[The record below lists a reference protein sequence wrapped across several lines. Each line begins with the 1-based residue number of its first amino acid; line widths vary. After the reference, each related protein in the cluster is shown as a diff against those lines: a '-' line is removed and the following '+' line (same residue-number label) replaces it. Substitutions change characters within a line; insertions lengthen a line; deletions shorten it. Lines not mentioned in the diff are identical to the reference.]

1 MHQYLGWTSTTAE
14 WHPKTV
20 IFNYL
25 PVHDSGDF
33 PTYLSILYAIQ
44 NINGAEAQQACMI
57 GYGYRRHGRKV
68 HHWFDYAPLFCPRG
82 SCISRRRS
90 ATRVPVSHPARRA
103 NTEKPDEL
111 PAHACVRCEGVAA
124 VAFSEDDEGEVVP
137 LSPTAGEREMGKEQ
151 ANAARD
157 TSVV

>member
-1 MHQYLGWTSTTAE
+1 
-14 WHPKTV
+14 
-20 IFNYL
+20 
-25 PVHDSGDF
+25 
-33 PTYLSILYAIQ
+33 
-44 NINGAEAQQACMI
+44 MI